1 MRERSILEESFNRI
15 KSLVSDLAENF
26 EIAELGESEGDE
38 DLLEDAVAALKA
50 IHKSSQKYK
59 LDALLSGEVDGNDC
73 YVEIHPG
80 AGGTEAQGWAEI
92 VERM

>member
-15 KSLVSDLAENF
+15 KSLVSDLAENL

-50 IHKSSQKYK
+50 SYINHRKNTS
-59 LDALLSGEVDGNDC
+59 
-73 YVEIHPG
+73 
-80 AGGTEAQGWAEI
+80 
-92 VERM
+92 

>member
-38 DLLEDAVAALKA
+38 DLLEDAVAALKELY
-50 IHKSSQKYK
+50 INHRKNTS
-59 LDALLSGEVDGNDC
+59 
-73 YVEIHPG
+73 
-80 AGGTEAQGWAEI
+80 
-92 VERM
+92 